1 MKFITENNYMK
12 TKQILGMAA
21 LLGVSLSS
29 CKKEGCTDPKANN
42 YNEEARKDDGSC
54 TYDPVMT
61 VPSTYV
67 FTDDAGN
74 NTVSFTGQQ
83 QRLDML
89 SEMTTYM
96 KTGNTTGTTLSATQ
110 LKNMYANNG
119 FTWVDANSL
128 GMTGSSK
135 QLENKTAG
143 GDGTIIA
150 IFQGYMD
157 SLANASTASG
167 AGSAGTAGVVTSN
180 SGTKQY
186 LFDAQGYEYTQ
197 LIEKGLMGAVFYYN
211 ISSHYLSSAQIDVDN
226 ASPVDAAGGKHYT
239 LMEHHWDEAYG
250 YFTSEIDYPTNGTD
264 RFWGKY
270 ANSRESLLGS
280 ATKIATA
287 FRTGRAAISFG
298 DMTERNAQI
307 AIINTEMER
316 MIAGTAIH
324 YLNGAASDI
333 TDDALRNHQLSE
345 AVAFIGG
352 LAYGANPSITTTQIN
367 SILSTIGT
375 DFYSVSASD
384 LTSARDQLSTIFNM
398 DDIKTVL

>member
-1 MKFITENNYMK
+1 MK
-12 TKQILGMAA
+12 TRTIGMVA
-21 LLGVSLSS
+21 LVGLALAS
-29 CKKEGCTDPKANN
+29 CKKEGCTDPQANN

-54 TYDPVMT
+54 TYDPVME

-67 FTDDAGN
+67 FSDDAGN
-74 NTVSFTGQQ
+74 NTVSFSGQQ

-89 SEMTTYM
+89 SEMVTYM
-96 KTGNTTGTTLSATQ
+96 KTSNTQGVSVSATQ
-110 LKNMYANNG
+110 LKDMYANNG
-119 FTWVDANSL
+119 YSWTDANGL

-150 IFQGYMD
+150 IFHDYMD
-157 SLANASTASG
+157 SLASASTATG

-186 LFDAQGYEYTQ
+186 LFDGNGVEYTQ

-226 ASPVDAAGGKHYT
+226 VSPVDAAGGKHYT

-250 YFTSEIDYPTNGTD
+250 YFTSEINYPSSGTD

-280 ATKIATA
+280 ASKISTA

-298 DMTERNAQI
+298 DMTERNTQI

-324 YLNGAASDI
+324 YLNGAVSDI

-352 LAYGANPSITTTQIN
+352 LAYGANPSISNAQITAV
-367 SILSTIGT
+367 LATIGT
-375 DFYSVSASD
+375 DFYNVSAND

-398 DDIKTVL
+398 DDIKTLL